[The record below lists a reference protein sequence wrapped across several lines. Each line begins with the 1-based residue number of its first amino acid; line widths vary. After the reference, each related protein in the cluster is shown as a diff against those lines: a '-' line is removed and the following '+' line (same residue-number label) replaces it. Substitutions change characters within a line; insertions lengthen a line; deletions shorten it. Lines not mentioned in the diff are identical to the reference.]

1 MMSKLKLAVYWAS
14 ACGGCDVAI
23 LDINEKI
30 IDLAEAADIVFWP
43 LALDFK
49 YSDVEAYEDR
59 SIDVCLLSGAIRN
72 TEGEH
77 IAKLL
82 RQKSKAMVAFGSCAI
97 SGGIP
102 GLANFKRREDLLN
115 LVYIESLTTQNP
127 GAVFPQTSYQV
138 PEGELELPEFYKDV
152 KCLGD
157 IVDVDYFMPGCPP
170 TAAQVWAVVQVIASG
185 NLPPKGAFIGC
196 SNKTL
201 CDECERTKTEKKVK
215 EFYRPYQIM
224 IDPEKCL
231 LEQGLTCMGPVT
243 RAGCGSQCTNAN
255 LPCRGCYGPV
265 DGVIDQGA
273 KYIAA
278 LASVVDADT
287 DVEADRIISQ
297 IVDPAGTFYRYG
309 LPGSLL
315 RRAK

>member
-1 MMSKLKLAVYWAS
+1 MMSKLKLASYWAA

-30 IDLAEAADIVFWP
+30 VDVANVADIVFWP
-43 LALDFK
+43 IAVDFK
-49 YSDVEAYEDR
+49 YSDVEAYADGY
-59 SIDVCLLSGAIRN
+59 IDVCLFHGAIRN
-72 TEGEH
+72 SEGEH

-82 RQKSKAMVAFGSCAI
+82 RQKSKVMVAFGSCAVA
-97 SGGIP
+97 GGIP
-102 GLANFKRREDLLN
+102 GLANFKRREDIFER
-115 LVYIESLTTQNP
+115 VYIESNSTQNP
-127 GAVFPQTSYQV
+127 ERTFPQTKFSV

-152 KCLGD
+152 KCLAD
-157 IVDVDYFMPGCPP
+157 VVDVDYFMPGCPP
-170 TAAQVWAVVQVIASG
+170 TADQIWAVVQVIASG
-185 NLPPKGAFIGC
+185 ALPPKGAFVGC
-196 SNKTL
+196 SNKTM
-201 CDECERTKTEKKVK
+201 CDECKRVKTEKKVK
-215 EFYRPYQIM
+215 KFYRPHEIM

-243 RAGCGSQCTNAN
+243 RAGCGNQCTSAN

-265 DGVIDQGA
+265 DGVVDQGA
-273 KYIAA
+273 KYISA
-278 LASVVDADT
+278 LASIVDADT
-287 DVEADRIISQ
+287 PEEADRIISQ